1 VELGADDADSLDPL
15 VFGLVGAV
23 FSATRRWLA
32 RAERRPDTDTFVNLV
47 SDSVW
52 HIIDGHARRLGIEL
66 DPHVSVESMFAA
78 AMDQETGT

>member
-1 VELGADDADSLDPL
+1 M
-15 VFGLVGAV
+15 FGLVGAV

-32 RAERRPDTDTFVNLV
+32 RAERRPDPEMFVRLV

-66 DPHVSVESMFAA
+66 DPHVSVEALFADA
-78 AMDQETGT
+78 SGRETGT